1 MHHHIQDEA
10 LSTYVCAI
18 YPDPASSG
26 LRHIFK
32 TKNSASLICF
42 LPTRRT
48 RCLRIKR
55 TCLIFTPFWF
65 CLKHR
70 CPELP
75 TLTHASQTSKKVR
88 KPHANPNIPP
98 RSIHVYFARKNQK
111 QPTKSRKTREKKN
124 LLQFRRTNT
133 QFSPQTLHVPV
144 DIIFC
149 LELNAPLRLP
159 RNGYTHTHTQK
170 ENTYLRLERSSS
182 SSSHRVF
189 RPEVS
194 KNVKKNIQ
202 KEASPPDLRGRCDD
216 IIDKSGIR
224 THALSDYGINEIINS
239 RLRVNLNVA
248 P

>member
-1 MHHHIQDEA
+1 MPTLRGSGSGSDEAPRRWWKKGEEKKGKIIVHHHIQEEA

-159 RNGYTHTHTQK
+159 RNGHTHTHTKGKHLFEIGEIVLVFVAQSIPTRGKQK
-170 ENTYLRLERSSS
+170 CKKKKYPKRSSS
-182 SSSHRVF
+182 TRSQG
-189 RPEVS
+189 
-194 KNVKKNIQ
+194 KM
-202 KEASPPDLRGRCDD
+202 
-216 IIDKSGIR
+216 
-224 THALSDYGINEIINS
+224 
-239 RLRVNLNVA
+239 
-248 P
+248 